1 MQSYIYGDN
10 HKSMKFLLTIV
21 MCSATKVP
29 VYILIL
35 LQLRPTSYEC
45 MIDGYQKSL
54 DKTVEIG
61 KAEINKH
68 GIYFKFDCKP
78 VKVEEQT

>member
-1 MQSYIYGDN
+1 MGDN

-21 MCSATKVP
+21 MCSSYQSTCLP
-29 VYILIL
+29 PHSFTELY
-35 LQLRPTSYEC
+35 PTSYEC
-45 MIDGYQKSL
+45 MLDGYQKSL

-78 VKVEEQT
+78 VKVEEEQT